1 MTQEDKI
8 GLGVMQIAAA
18 QLNGICGYKR
28 AYAEMPNYVKLST
41 GNLKGSIKRPGEPM
55 WHQIVRNIK
64 SHQGGPNFNYIDAG
78 YLVHVPRTGYRITP
92 KGVSHLKSKGL
103 I

>member
-18 QLNGICGYKR
+18 QPTNICTFKR
-28 AYAEMPNYVKLST
+28 AYTDMPTYVKLT
-41 GNLKGSIKRPGEPM
+41 PGNLKGSVTRPGEPM

-64 SHQGGPNFNYIDAG
+64 SHQGGPHFNFIDAG
-78 YLVHVPRTGYRITP
+78 YLVHVPRTGYRITN
-92 KGVSHLKSKGL
+92 KGLNHLKSKGL